1 MSGRTSGVRP
11 RGSGQKLKAAPLL
24 HKMRSFLR
32 RVFAGDSRVWKAA
45 AIVGL
50 PLILL
55 IAGWCLVPRHYLIGT
70 NSVDTI
76 TYVAPT
82 PAGKAMCVSG
92 LTVPAGTARIQLDAL
107 SRTPIRP
114 ALHMQ
119 LSIGGRQVQSSLP
132 ATSIGPSLKSSPSFD
147 IPQTPSEPAAQSAS
161 SCIRAG
167 DLINWGGVTV
177 DQPGFPPTPTV
188 AGASIGLAR
197 VTVRY
202 LPQAGVKRSYVGEL
216 GDILSR
222 ASLFRP
228 GFAGPL
234 LYVVMLFAL
243 LPVLALA
250 AVRLI
255 ALALAGEQRR
265 FAVWL
270 FSICALNAMCWALIT
285 PAFHLPDEVDH
296 FAYVESLATHLRSP
310 EDPSAPRW
318 PSSETDA
325 IDATHFLENHYNSS
339 SRAPWLQSDVD
350 AYNRLVKGG
359 HPEDGDGGGIT
370 TASTHGP
377 IYYLALTPAILI
389 AGAGHVFAQLTL
401 ARLISALIGAI
412 VAVCTYLMC
421 LEFAPRQR
429 WLAVVAALLVSYEPM
444 FGFISG
450 GVNNDVGVN
459 AGAAVVELLLLR
471 VLTRGLSLRRA
482 VLAGAMLALLP
493 YVKATGYSLWA
504 VAALVFAFSLGRE
517 LVQTR
522 RARDDGWVRMI
533 VPWAAFA
540 LTLFV
545 VRLALTRSTA
555 ALNGNGVLGGG
566 TAVSSNPGL
575 AHLTSFASYLWQT
588 LLPKLPFMTSHFVN
602 TGYPFKVIFAERG
615 FAAFG
620 FYTVYFPAGLGL
632 YTGIMLLMYAISIAG
647 VVAAWR
653 ERAYVRRNL
662 WPLLALVLM
671 PAAVVAGFVSEF
683 YTPGARNFVAEF
695 GRYAFPAI
703 GPLAIIVLGSLYAF
717 GRRAVP
723 WLGTGLVA
731 LMIGFSY
738 ASQLLTL
745 TTFYA

>member
-1 MSGRTSGVRP
+1 M
-11 RGSGQKLKAAPLL
+11 
-24 HKMRSFLR
+24 R
-32 RVFAGDSRVWKAA
+32 RVFAGDPRVWKAA
-45 AIVGL
+45 AIVGV
-50 PLILL
+50 PLVLV
-55 IAGWCLVPRHYLIGT
+55 IAGWCIAPRAYLVGS

-82 PAGKAMCVSG
+82 PPGKAMCVPG
-92 LTVPAGTARIQLDAL
+92 LNVPAGTARIQLDAV
-107 SRTPIRP
+107 SRTAVRP
-114 ALHMQ
+114 AMRMQ
-119 LSIGGRQVQSSLP
+119 LRIGGRQIDSTLP
-132 ATSIGPSLKSSPSFD
+132 ATAVGSSHRSSPAFA
-147 IPQTPSEPAAQSAS
+147 IPQAPSEPAGQPAS
-161 SCIRAG
+161 LCIRAG
-167 DLINWGGVTV
+167 DRVNWGGVTV
-177 DQPGFPPTPTV
+177 DQPGFPRTPTV
-188 AGASIGLAR
+188 GGTSIGSAR
-197 VTVRY
+197 VSVRY
-202 LPQAGVKRSYVGEL
+202 LPPAGAKRSYVMSL
-216 GDILSR
+216 GHILSR

-228 GFAGPL
+228 GFVGPW
-234 LYVVMLFAL
+234 LYAAMLFAL
-243 LPVLALA
+243 LPLLAIASL
-250 AVRLI
+250 RLI
-255 ALALAGEQRR
+255 ALAAAREQRR
-265 FAVWL
+265 FALWL

-296 FAYVESLATHLRSP
+296 FAYVQSLATHHRSP
-310 EDPSAPRW
+310 ENPSAPRW
-318 PSSETDA
+318 STSENDA
-325 IDATHFLENHYNSS
+325 IYGTHFLENHYNST
-339 SRAPWLQSDVD
+339 SRAPWLNSDVA
-350 AYNRLVKGG
+350 AYNRLVDQQ
-359 HPEDGDGGGIT
+359 HPKDGDGGGIT

-377 IYYLALTPAILI
+377 IYYVALTPAILI
-389 AGAGHVFAQLTL
+389 TGAGHVFAQLTL

-429 WLAVVAALLVSYEPM
+429 WLAVAAALLVSYEPM

-517 LVQTR
+517 LVQAR
-522 RARDDGWVRMI
+522 RARDDGWVGMI
-533 VPWAAFA
+533 VPWAALA

-545 VRLALTRSTA
+545 VRLVLTRGTA

-588 LLPKLPFMTSHFVN
+588 LLPRLPFMTSHFVN

-632 YTGIMLLMYAISIAG
+632 YTGIMLLMYATPIAG
-647 VVAAWR
+647 VVAALR

-703 GPLAIIVLGSLYAF
+703 GPLSIIAMGSLYAF

-723 WLGTGLVA
+723 WLGTGLVV